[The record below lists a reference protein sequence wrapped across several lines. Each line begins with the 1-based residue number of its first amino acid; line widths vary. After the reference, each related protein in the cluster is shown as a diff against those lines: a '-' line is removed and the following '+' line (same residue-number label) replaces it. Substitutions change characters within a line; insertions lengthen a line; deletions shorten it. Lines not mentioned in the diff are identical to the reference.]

1 MLNLARECVIGR
13 SDQCD
18 LVLRDVGISRRHAR
32 LFEMNGQFFAEDLGS
47 TNGVMIGE
55 EELSESRVL
64 NEGDILSLGTVE
76 LRFLTLTHS
85 QLMLAAEN
93 YSKRKN
99 AVLLTCLLSKEQ
111 FWGWLQLEL
120 TQAKDGEF
128 CMVLVDIDQLSP
140 ELLELEPET
149 LGGRVALVLSDV
161 PLRRALAMAE
171 RLQNRLIS
179 YENQEIR
186 ASLCRGDS
194 PQLARWTFLP
204 VREELSQAELSRLEN
219 LPARVAHEL
228 NTPLGAVSMA
238 VEMAAERL
246 ANPEKAS
253 NLLDRAMVS
262 IEQMRMAIL
271 KLSES
276 SEWGE

>member
-32 LFEMNGQFFAEDLGS
+32 LFEMKGQFFAEDLGS

-55 EELSESRVL
+55 EELSEARAL
-64 NEGDILSLGTVE
+64 NEGDVLSLGTVE
-76 LRFLTLTHS
+76 LRFLALTHS
-85 QLMLAAEN
+85 QITLAAEN

-99 AVLLTCLLSKEQ
+99 AILLTCLLSKEQ

-128 CMVLVDIDQLSP
+128 CMMLVDIDQLSP

-149 LGGRVALVLSDV
+149 MGGRVALVLSDV

-171 RLQNRLIS
+171 RLQNRLLS

-194 PQLARWTFLP
+194 PPFARWTFLP
-204 VREELSQAELSRLEN
+204 VREELSQAELSRLDN

-246 ANPEKAS
+246 ENPEKAS
-253 NLLDRAMVS
+253 NLLDRALVS

-276 SEWGE
+276 NEWGE